1 MRSGN
6 ITGYLV
12 PRKTDRCMRE
22 NLGVSNKRYIAW
34 QFGMDISTVRNIMTR
49 SGMNC
54 RQYHKNTAIC
64 CRKYLLHIAVNVNH
78 TNGADTNEMIELSC
92 FLYECYCKSGS

>member
-22 NLGVSNKRYIAW
+22 NPGVSNKRYIAW
-34 QFGMDISTVRNIMTR
+34 QFGMDISTVRNITATSR
-49 SGMNC
+49 KNW
-54 RQYHKNTAIC
+54 RQYHKNTDIC
-64 CRKYLLHIAVNVNH
+64 HRKYLLHIAVNINH
-78 TNGADTNEMIELSC
+78 TNGVGINEMIELSC
-92 FLYECYCKSGS
+92 FL